1 MEHINLKYVNCKIM
15 KGLTSHFT
23 DTKKRKKKHCQF
35 CCHAITRESKSIQET
50 ILHLLLDKII
60 RVKTLGKSGLT

>member
-23 DTKKRKKKHCQF
+23 DTKKRKKK
-35 CCHAITRESKSIQET
+35 TLSM
-50 ILHLLLDKII
+50 LLPCNHS
-60 RVKTLGKSGLT
+60 GKQIHPGNNFASTAR